1 VARAVDKFY
10 NDFNVFQLL
19 LSSHLARQGFP
30 HIDIA
35 RYFGCRP
42 ANVTWSCVIVGSHMS
57 GCSYVER
64 RGSRYYFRV
73 RVPLDVVAIAGR
85 THVVAALGTA
95 DARVAKIKSARL
107 FLLLAAFLE
116 TMRLKMAR
124 MLDFDGNGSGQL
136 EMLAAG
142 AFALGQEYKAQSENL
157 RQEFLVRLSQLI
169 ASVRDDAHPSPLA
182 APFVGNMDGVIS
194 LAAVRERIA
203 APAGP
208 AFAMP
213 QPLPAVAPT
222 SPPWTDLKLAFLA
235 DKPGLTKKTLWSYNQ
250 AFDIWKSLIGD
261 KAIAEIRRADMK
273 LFADH
278 LRDKPNARG
287 GCLNH
292 KSIERSL
299 GHIKNFMAWAVEAGH
314 GEDDRFGDVK
324 GRDKT
329 REERLAGNS
338 RRAFTAVELE
348 RLFDSSLFR
357 KPKDE
362 AEQATAWFLA
372 IAALTGARTD
382 EIAEAPAELVKLGD
396 VWCLDLRQAGTKM
409 RAAPRLVPLLPDL
422 IRLGLPAW
430 AKQQAAL
437 GRRLVRPGAEPR
449 TTAAWSKYL
458 NRFINEHVVD
468 TPDLV
473 LYSLRH
479 SFRPNF
485 TVFWLKGQKCG

>member
-1 VARAVDKFY
+1 
-10 NDFNVFQLL
+10 
-19 LSSHLARQGFP
+19 
-30 HIDIA
+30 
-35 RYFGCRP
+35 
-42 ANVTWSCVIVGSHMS
+42 MS

-73 RVPLDVVAIAGR
+73 RVSLDIAAIIGR

-95 DARVAKIKSARL
+95 DARVAKIKSARF
-107 FLLLAAFLE
+107 FLSLAALLE
-116 TMRLKMAR
+116 TMRLRMAR
-124 MLDFDGNGSGQL
+124 ALDIDGNGSGQL

-142 AFALGQEYKAQSENL
+142 AFALGQEYEARTENL
-157 RQEFLVRLSQLI
+157 RQEFSAKLRQLI
-169 ASVRDDAHPSPLA
+169 ASVRDDAHPSSPMA
-182 APFVGNMDGVIS
+182 APVVGNMDGVIS
-194 LAAVRERIA
+194 LTAVRERIA
-203 APAGP
+203 APVGP
-208 AFAMP
+208 TFAMP
-213 QPLPAVAPT
+213 QPLPAVAPA
-222 SPPWTDLKLAFLA
+222 SPPWTNLKQAFLA

-261 KAIAEIRRADMK
+261 KTIVEIRRADVK

-278 LRDKPNARG
+278 LRDRPNARG

-314 GEDDRFGDVK
+314 LEDDRFDDVK

-329 REERLAGNS
+329 REERLAEDS
-338 RRAFTAVELE
+338 RRAFTVVELE
-348 RLFDSSLFR
+348 RLFGSPLFR

-362 AEQATAWFLA
+362 AEQAAAWFLV
-372 IAALTGARTD
+372 IAALAGARTD

-396 VWCLDLRQAGTKM
+396 VWCLDLRQAGTKT

-437 GRRLVRPGAEPR
+437 GRRLVQPGAEAR
-449 TTAAWSKYL
+449 TAAAWSKYL
-458 NRFINEHVVD
+458 NRFINERVAD
-468 TPDLV
+468 APDLV

-479 SFRPNF
+479 SFRQMLRAANIGDELANKVF
-485 TVFWLKGQKCG
+485 GHKTGTVGAGYGKDLSTQEAELVVRSVRPPIDLQHLRTLA